1 MTTPTSSYNELLPT
15 DMDRA
20 RALLGDS
27 DDTAVLFSDEHI
39 NAVLTAQGSLYA
51 GLAWL
56 AFELVSRFEQDPVR
70 FSNAAGS
77 MDFSERLKTWRRLAA
92 PVLETLTTANSAST
106 LSFVPAV
113 FGEADRLPDPLDPSF
128 DDYQRRWQRYRP

>member
-20 RALLGDS
+20 RALLGDT
-27 DDTAVLFSDEHI
+27 DDSVVLFSDEHI
-39 NAVLTAQGSLYA
+39 NAVLAAQGSLAA

-56 AFELVSRFEQDPVR
+56 AFELVTRFEQDPVK
-70 FSNAAGS
+70 FTNAAGS

-92 PVLETLTTANSAST
+92 PVLDTLTAASSGAS

-113 FGEADRLPDPLDPSF
+113 FGEADRLPDPLDPTT